1 VGCKIQNL
9 QVLPEDSAKKDIS
22 FGDPAQSPDGKLV
35 AVRSLHEGLAIRD
48 PDASCALTATLSPDG
63 RWLAAVVGARDAP
76 VVAWDLNLPDT
87 AEPARS
93 LDAVCN
99 LEESNC
105 IRRLCD
111 KISTALDE
119 RQLRSLSAMRPLT
132 SLTARSEQPVVDA
145 SGRVLAA
152 PIPAKAPAK
161 SCRRASPDQPM
172 RCRARSDLLSPYM
185 RGK

>member
-1 VGCKIQNL
+1 MDRSSWAGLGLASDGDVVPGERDIRYVALDWIGSHVLVQARVKNVEQDRDELRTIL
-9 QVLPEDSAKKDIS
+9 WDVKSRTFQVLPEDSAKKDIS

-111 KISTALDE
+111 KIFHGSRRTA
-119 RQLRSLSAMRPLT
+119 P
-132 SLTARSEQPVVDA
+132 P
-145 SGRVLAA
+145 
-152 PIPAKAPAK
+152 
-161 SCRRASPDQPM
+161 
-172 RCRARSDLLSPYM
+172 RAR
-185 RGK
+185 RE

>member
-1 VGCKIQNL
+1 MPGRIHQVVFDYKGERVLFARNDRL
-9 QVLPEDSAKKDIS
+9 TVWDLARNQVL
-22 FGDPAQSPDGKLV
+22 KLLNV
-35 AVRSLHEGLAIRD
+35 ELGYGGV
-48 PDASCALTATLSPDG
+48 TATLSPDG
-63 RWLAAVVGARDAP
+63 RWLAAAVGTRDAS

-161 SCRRASPDQPM
+161 SFRRASPSQPM